1 MTTKKTGFT
10 LIELLVVVAIIALLI
25 AILLPSLSRAREAAK
40 RTVCGQNVNGI
51 LGSCNVYA
59 RDNEN
64 WWPTVG
70 SWHDVS
76 DNPATP
82 GDTGFLTSMGG
93 TSALPRDRE
102 SVQLYAQS
110 SEPQATQVSPS
121 RALWLLVRRGDMTA
135 GGFTCPSSS
144 DDVVDP
150 TSDIRRMYDFKGYGY
165 LSYGYQMPF
174 FTIYNQCRPRQ
185 GINVDPRHVFLGDKS
200 PGMTQGTTET
210 VEFDDGT
217 DSEIIAFNSTFV
229 GSDDNGETP
238 LQDVPPANSSGAG
251 GLAAPELT
259 PEDLKPFNSPNHGGR
274 GDGQGQNVGRADG
287 SVEFVKKPL
296 AGIDGDNVY
305 SMANPRASARYPFKI
320 ATGIYPGTSDE
331 NTGCPGYRGVLPSRH
346 SSTDTVLIP

>member
-10 LIELLVVVAIIALLI
+10 LIELLVVIAIIALLI
-25 AILLPSLSRAREAAK
+25 AILLPSLAKARESAK
-40 RTVCGQNVNGI
+40 RTVCGQNVKGI
-51 LGSCNVYA
+51 LGSCKVYA
-59 RDNEN
+59 QDNEN

-82 GDTGFLTSMGG
+82 DDTGFLTSMGG

-121 RALWLLVRRGDMTA
+121 RALWLLVRRGDMIA
-135 GGFTCPSSS
+135 DGFKCPSSS

-150 TSDIRRMYDFKGYGY
+150 TSDVRSMYDFKGYGY

-174 FTIYNQCRPRQ
+174 FTIHNECRPRQ
-185 GINVDPRHVFLGDKS
+185 GIDVDPRHVFLGDKS
-200 PGMTQGTTET
+200 PGMIRSSTKT

-229 GSDDNGETP
+229 GPDGDGETP
-238 LQDVPPANSSGAG
+238 LQDIPPANSSNG

-274 GDGQGQNVGRADG
+274 GDGQGQNVGRADL
-287 SVEFVKKPL
+287 SVDFVRKPL
-296 AGIDGDNVY
+296 AGIDGDNIY
-305 SMANPRASARYPFKI
+305 SMPNTDPNYPYPYRF
-320 ATGIYPGTSDE
+320 ATGIYPGTESE
-331 NTGCPGYRGVLPSRH
+331 NRGCPGYMGISPSRH